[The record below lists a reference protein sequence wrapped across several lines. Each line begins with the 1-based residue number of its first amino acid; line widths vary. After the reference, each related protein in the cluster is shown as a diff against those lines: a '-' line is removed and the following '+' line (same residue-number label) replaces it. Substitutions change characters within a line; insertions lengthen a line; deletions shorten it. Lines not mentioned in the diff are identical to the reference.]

1 MTLLFCFAHPD
12 DESFCG
18 AGTAMRY
25 AAAGA
30 RIVLVTATLG
40 QRGKCGDPPVCRPE
54 EIEATREREL
64 REAARVIGFD
74 ALHLLGYRD
83 RDLADAPSDDVRRA
97 LVSILRRERPEVV
110 FTFDPDGFNQHPDH
124 VAISRFASDAIAAA
138 ADARWYPE
146 SGEPHIVTRVLWTP
160 PLPPWEAAQRA
171 HAETAPG
178 ADFVIDVSPWKD
190 RRIAALRAHRTQHQ
204 SIDRHFFVNPDLA
217 QIL

>member
-74 ALHLLGYRD
+74 ALPEALQAVQDGTLAATVEQFPGGQTSGAMDILITFLRDGTEPAEHDNYIEPALITADNLGEAER
-83 RDLADAPSDDVRRA
+83 AEEAGIEVAAPEA
-97 LVSILRRERPEVV
+97 TP
-110 FTFDPDGFNQHPDH
+110 
-124 VAISRFASDAIAAA
+124 AA
-138 ADARWYPE
+138 
-146 SGEPHIVTRVLWTP
+146 
-160 PLPPWEAAQRA
+160 
-171 HAETAPG
+171 
-178 ADFVIDVSPWKD
+178 
-190 RRIAALRAHRTQHQ
+190 
-204 SIDRHFFVNPDLA
+204 
-217 QIL
+217 